1 MYLQLQEK
9 QMITNYKY
17 YLMIVYVFSMKYNIF
32 IEYFSSWY
40 IYISFNYKITPSY
53 KIKLNIWTIFIHKL

>member
-40 IYISFNYKITPSY
+40 IYISFNYKITLSY

>member
-1 MYLQLQEK
+1 
-9 QMITNYKY
+9 
-17 YLMIVYVFSMKYNIF
+17 MIVYVLSMKYNIF

-53 KIKLNIWTIFIHKL
+53 KIKLNIRIIFIHKL